1 MKKLLLSM
9 AVLAGM
15 GASTLTSTALAAD
28 LPRRVAPPVYSPP
41 PLPAF
46 TWSGFYLGVNA
57 GGIFPDKGDLAFRG
71 DPAVVGPL
79 IVAGIIPPNAGLKSD
94 GFIGGGQIGYNWQVS
109 PAWVLGIESDFQ
121 GTSLSKDFAFTNG
134 GATTVA
140 SANLDWFGTTRGRI
154 GWLLTPQFM
163 LYGTGGVAYA
173 NASASFALTAP
184 GVFAAGSVSDTQVG
198 WTAGG
203 GVEWAFWNNWSAKAE
218 YLFYD
223 LGHRSASTVV
233 AGGGIPPGAFLA
245 ADRENSGSIA
255 RIGLNYRFGY
265 APAPAYS
272 APVVTRY

>member
-1 MKKLLLSM
+1 MMRTFALAALA
-9 AVLAGM
+9 AVGLA
-15 GASTLTSTALAAD
+15 TAAAAAD
-28 LPRRVAPPVYSPP
+28 LPRRVAPPPP
-41 PLPAF
+41 APYYPPAL
-46 TWSGFYLGVNA
+46 TWTGFYIGVNA
-57 GGIFPDKGDLAFRG
+57 GGIFPDKGDLAFTG
-71 DPAVVGPL
+71 DPVF
-79 IVAGIIPPNAGLKSD
+79 VAPIIAAGVIPGRAGLKDD

-134 GATTVA
+134 AVTTVA
-140 SANLDWFGTTRGRI
+140 SAKLDWFGTTRGRI

-163 LYGTGGVAYA
+163 VYGTGGVAYA
-173 NASASFALTAP
+173 NASASFAYTDP
-184 GVFAAGSVSDTQVG
+184 GVPAFAVGSVSDTQVG

-203 GVEWAFWNNWSAKAE
+203 GIEWAFWNNWSVKAE

-223 LGHRSASTVV
+223 LGHRNVSAVV
-233 AGGGIPPGAFLA
+233 AGAAVPAGAFLA